1 MTMKG
6 ATGLIIILIMF
17 VDGVVSLAATPC
29 TVISPACDLAFF
41 DVPPIEFAISLDEAV
56 DSTTVDASDFTVNRI
71 KAVSSTVI
79 NGNTT
84 IIFHFNRSPAVQGTN
99 IMHIAAGAFNCG
111 FGPVSEFTCKFRFIP
126 SRW

>member
-1 MTMKG
+1 MKG

-29 TVISPACDLAFF
+29 TVISPACDLTFF
-41 DVPPIEFAISLDEAV
+41 DIPPTDYMITLNEPV
-56 DSTTVDASDFTVNRI
+56 DPATVDASDFTVNRMP
-71 KAVSSTVI
+71 AVSVALT
-79 NGNTT
+79 NGNIT